1 MIKDKKNMK
10 KRWKRII
17 SNMIAIALV
26 IISSIPTISI
36 PVKAEASVDGKLITV
51 GGKTVTKNMKID
63 DVKKMFGEPKLTT
76 PSYWDGYAYTFYGKD
91 YSDYLYLETD
101 SDGKIVCY
109 GSVSPGFETN
119 KYSYGEKV
127 NPYAR
132 AGCEAKDDDGK
143 LYAVIYYTKFHLDAY
158 KRFTENLTENNRNLC
173 KHAVEMWNAI
183 SYLYGYKT
191 ATYFDEKLFNI
202 GAQLADNH
210 SDLYDYC
217 KSTNQSSCYQL
228 MTGRKATFLE
238 YFYPNPL
245 EFAENAR
252 NYECPKGN
260 AIGFMYYP
268 TGEENDDY
276 WIMEGF
282 VNKEL
287 LADWKSV
294 AYTEREKELL
304 ENSRKYYINS
314 VNTVNSMKSYYEIKP
329 SYDSIKN
336 IEGGKLSKEV
346 AKGAVDYLNAI
357 RVGAGLNPLEYS
369 EQLSMDAQCKSTY
382 TVYLAKNN
390 IKNSSPHNPP
400 KVEGLSD
407 EYYSK
412 CQSGNGENLYSCGII
427 STSIIDS
434 ISSALDDSQ
443 GTGQYYNRGH
453 RYNLLNPEWKYIGV
467 GNTLQQACHKLS
479 GTQSSNVDVVAWPPK
494 GITISESGFSPS
506 GMWTCQFY
514 NKLKPTADT
523 TITIECLN
531 SNKKWKIDPNNLLEN
546 QDYNYE
552 RSGDLISYS
561 DDSIV
566 FKIGGVYQITYD
578 HLTDANG
585 NETSYS
591 YRTVY
596 EKAYIGSEEEKVPQS
611 IKLDKTSEKV
621 LLGTTSKLIAK
632 VSPDNIKNKRIY
644 FASNNKE
651 VATVNECGEITS
663 HSLGTAD
670 ITATSENGNITA
682 TCKIIVVK
690 TLDQTDDQPEK
701 EPEKEPTK
709 EPEKEPTGAITN
721 GNVNNSNNKSDLSQ
735 GHKTNNSKKENITIS
750 KAKIKSAKKK
760 KSSKSLTIILS
771 KAVPKVTGYQIKIYS
786 SKKKAKK
793 NKGAIWTKVVQT
805 NSKKIVIKNKK
816 LKNKKTLYIRIRAY
830 KRINR
835 KNKYSTWS
843 EIKKVIVN

>member
-245 EFAENAR
+245 EFAKNAR
-252 NYECPKGN
+252 NYECQKGN

-268 TGEENDDY
+268 SGEENDDY

-304 ENSRKYYINS
+304 ENSRKYYTNS

-546 QDYNYE
+546 QNYE

-578 HLTDANG
+578 YLTDANG

-651 VATVNECGEITS
+651 VATVNECGEITA

-701 EPEKEPTK
+701 EPT
-709 EPEKEPTGAITN
+709 KEPTGAITN